1 MLELL
6 QYDFMVRAL
15 VAGMA
20 TAVLAPI
27 IGIFLV
33 TKRYAF
39 MADTLAHVSFAGV
52 AIGLLFGIT
61 PILSAVVTAIIA
73 ALLIEQL
80 RSSGKV
86 MGEAGLVL
94 FLSGGLALASVLLS
108 INRTTSVNIGSLLFG
123 SITTVTQ
130 TDTVVVCI
138 SVAIMSLVI
147 ALSYRQLFSVTLD
160 EELATAGG
168 IRTTLY
174 NRLLVVLAAAVVSL
188 SMRIMG
194 VLLVGALMVVP
205 VLAAMQLRQGFF
217 RTLVM
222 SIVFSVLSV
231 VTGLALSYHAGFA
244 SGGTI
249 VLVALGCFGVCALL
263 GSMRR

>member
-6 QYDFMVRAL
+6 HYDFMIRAL

-20 TAVLAPI
+20 TAVIAPI
-27 IGIFLV
+27 VGMFLV

-52 AIGLLFGIT
+52 AIGLFFGVT
-61 PILSAVVTAIIA
+61 PILSAIVTAVIA

-86 MGEAGLVL
+86 MGESGLVL

-108 INRTTSVNIGSLLFG
+108 VNRTTSGNIGSLLFG

-130 TDTVVVCI
+130 TDVVVIC
-138 SVAIMSLVI
+138 VAVAVMSIVI
-147 ALSYRQLFSVTLD
+147 AFSYRQLFSVTLD
-160 EELATAGG
+160 EELAAAGG
-168 IRTTLY
+168 IRTGLY
-174 NRLLVVLAAAVVSL
+174 NKLLVILAAAIVSL
-188 SMRIMG
+188 SMRIVG
-194 VLLVGALMVVP
+194 VLLVGALMVIP
-205 VLAAMQLRQGFF
+205 VLAATQLRQGFF
-217 RTLVM
+217 RTLLY
-222 SIVFSVLSV
+222 SICFSLCSVL
-231 VTGLALSYHAGFA
+231 TGLTLSYYAGFA

-249 VLVALGCFGVCALL
+249 VLVALGLFGVCALFS
-263 GSMRR
+263 GSRR